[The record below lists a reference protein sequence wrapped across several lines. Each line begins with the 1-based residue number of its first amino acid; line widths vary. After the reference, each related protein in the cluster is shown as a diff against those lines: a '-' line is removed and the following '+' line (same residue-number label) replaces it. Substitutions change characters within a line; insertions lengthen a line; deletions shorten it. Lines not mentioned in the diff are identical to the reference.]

1 MGLTQFTFI
10 ISSSDIKYRLIF
22 FVEGLV
28 VENNDVVRIEKI
40 PADFRDNKEVPQGF
54 QRQLLSR

>member
-1 MGLTQFTFI
+1 MSQA
-10 ISSSDIKYRLIF
+10 DIKYRLIF

-40 PADFRDNKEVPQGF
+40 PEDFRDNKEVPEGF
-54 QRQLLSR
+54 QRQLLSW